1 MDLKKI
7 KQLEDLNE
15 ELRELE
21 KELYDQLEEH
31 RKERANLVERTF
43 LEFKEFFEGREFKV
57 NNNDSISGSV
67 RSLVAVYKGASFS
80 ITLHDEKFV
89 VSNGGS
95 QICAVIIAEK
105 LPRGSR
111 MSFSVTGTSRI
122 ENDIKIAQQK
132 IDSAKNSLNNL
143 GEYEYVYKDLSG
155 NNDYE
160 SFTEILNKYFQ

>member
-1 MDLKKI
+1 
-7 KQLEDLNE
+7 
-15 ELRELE
+15 
-21 KELYDQLEEH
+21 
-31 RKERANLVERTF
+31 
-43 LEFKEFFEGREFKV
+43 
-57 NNNDSISGSV
+57 
-67 RSLVAVYKGASFS
+67 
-80 ITLHDEKFV
+80 
-89 VSNGGS
+89 
-95 QICAVIIAEK
+95 
-105 LPRGSR
+105 